1 MKPRYGCTYL
11 LYRLLYDN
19 DGFSGRW
26 PNTPGLYIFR
36 ADSEKETRMRHLRK
50 LWRNQLGQDMIEYA
64 LLAAFLAVAVGA
76 LSPTVATDICTMFSR
91 VATVL
96 TAANATGG

>member
-1 MKPRYGCTYL
+1 MPYPP
-11 LYRLLYDN
+11 
-19 DGFSGRW
+19 DGF
-26 PNTPGLYIFR
+26 NMYC
-36 ADSEKETRMRHLRK
+36 RK
-50 LWRNQLGQDMIEYA
+50 ATSVANMHSLLSRLWNEEDGQDMIEYA

-76 LSPTVATDICTMFSR
+76 ISPSVATDICTMFSR

>member
-1 MKPRYGCTYL
+1 
-11 LYRLLYDN
+11 
-19 DGFSGRW
+19 
-26 PNTPGLYIFR
+26 
-36 ADSEKETRMRHLRK
+36 
-50 LWRNQLGQDMIEYA
+50 MIEYA